1 MNKLIIILSTVCF
14 IFTTAC
20 KKDNSTNNFDS
31 NLTNGRCRVFCT
43 INGAIKM
50 DYASQ
55 DVNSFSA
62 YNSVSMV
69 LEPVIL
75 NTTTGNK
82 EYISLLVP
90 VNTPA
95 GAYDLT
101 AAGAPAISFSFT
113 KENLYSG
120 VSKTW
125 SATVGSNMT
134 FVITKASYTELEGT
148 FSGIATNT
156 SDGSTITITNGRF
169 YTVFSH

>member
-1 MNKLIIILSTVCF
+1 
-14 IFTTAC
+14 
-20 KKDNSTNNFDS
+20 
-31 NLTNGRCRVFCT
+31 
-43 INGAIKM
+43 M

-134 FVITKASYTELEGT
+134 FVITKAGYTELEGT

>member
-1 MNKLIIILSTVCF
+1 MNKLIIIISAVCF

-43 INGAIKM
+43 INGAITM

-134 FVITKASYTELEGT
+134 FVITKAGYTELEGT